1 MSKHNILAKKIKKH
15 FLSINNTIES
25 YFDNLR
31 YFIINFKKYK
41 FSTNNKLILV
51 LGVLTI
57 STLTYFLIPTFYN
70 KNEIKTE
77 IKNQI
82 FKKYKLEIKFNESLN
97 YGLLPKPHFQTKNLS
112 IIKDKREIANVKN
125 MKMFLS
131 INNFFSFKKTNL
143 KDLIFKKTDFNI
155 YKNDFSFF
163 VDLVKTEPN
172 ENKIIFKDSNIF
184 FKDKEDE
191 VLFINKAKK
200 IEFFYDS
207 NNLQNIMMSKNEIFN
222 IPFKFIVKNDKFN
235 KLVNSTFDSSKIRL
249 NINNEIDYNN
259 DNLTGLFDILFVNKN
274 TSLSYTI
281 KKESLVFNS
290 DESGNDYNGVI
301 EFKPF
306 YLLANF
312 NYDGLSTK
320 NLFNDDSIAVDLIK
334 SEIIKNR
341 NLNTNINL
349 NVKNI
354 TNIDELNN
362 LNLKLA
368 IEQGELVFSESN
380 IMWKEAIKITLNES
394 LLNYDNDQIDL
405 VGRVIF
411 DFKNIDNFYRTFQ
424 IKKND
429 RKAIKQIQIDF
440 VYNFNKK
447 EISFDNV
454 KIDNDADTNLQEFLD
469 RFNSSKNRVFNK
481 ITFKNFIN
489 NFFSIYAG

>member
-1 MSKHNILAKKIKKH
+1 MSKDNILAKKIKKH
-15 FLSINNTIES
+15 FLSTNNTIES
-25 YFDNLR
+25 YFNSLR
-31 YFIINFKKYK
+31 YFILNFKKHK
-41 FSTNNKLILV
+41 FSTNNKVILV

-70 KNEIKTE
+70 KNQIKSE

-82 FKKYKLEIKFNESLN
+82 LKKYNLEIKFNESLN
-97 YGLLPKPHFQTKNLS
+97 YGLLPKPHFHTKKLS
-112 IIKDKREIANVKN
+112 IIRDKREIANVNN
-125 MKMFLS
+125 MKMFIS

-155 YKNDFSFF
+155 YKEDISFF
-163 VDLVKTEPN
+163 TDLLKTEPN
-172 ENKIIFKDSNIF
+172 ANKIIFKDSNIF

-191 VLFINKAKK
+191 VLFINKTKK

-207 NNLQNIMMSKNEIFN
+207 KNLKNVLISKNEIFK
-222 IPFKFIVKNDKFN
+222 IPFKFSVKNDKFN
-235 KLVNSTFDSSKIRL
+235 KTIYSTFDSSKIRL
-249 NINNEIDYNN
+249 NISNEIDYNN
-259 DNLTGLFDILFVNKN
+259 DLSGLLDILFVNKN
-274 TSLSYTI
+274 TSLNYKI
-281 KKESLVFNS
+281 KKDSLVFNS
-290 DESGNDYNGVI
+290 EKSNNDYNGVI

-320 NLFNDDSIAVDLIK
+320 NLFNDDSIFIDLIK
-334 SEIIKNR
+334 SEIVKNR

-349 NVKNI
+349 NIKNI

-368 IEQGELVFSESN
+368 IEQGELVFSNSS
-380 IMWKEAIKITLNES
+380 ILWKEAIKITLNES
-394 LLNYDNDQIDL
+394 LLNYDDDQINL
-405 VGRVIF
+405 VGRVVF

-429 RKAIKQIQIDF
+429 RKSIKQIQIDF

-454 KIDNDADTNLQEFLD
+454 KVDNEAYTNLQDFLD
-469 RFNSSKNRVFNK
+469 EFNSGKNRVFNK

-489 NFFSIYAG
+489 DFFSIYAG

>member
-1 MSKHNILAKKIKKH
+1 MSKDNILAKKIKKH
-15 FLSINNTIES
+15 FISINNTIES
-25 YFDNLR
+25 YFNNLR
-31 YFIINFKKYK
+31 YFILNFKKHK
-41 FSTNNKLILV
+41 FSTNNKVILV

-70 KNEIKTE
+70 KNEIKSE

-82 FKKYKLEIKFNESLN
+82 FKKYNLKIKFNESLN
-97 YGLLPKPHFQTKNLS
+97 YGLLPKPHFHTKNLS
-112 IIKDKREIANVKN
+112 IIRDKREIANVNN
-125 MKMFLS
+125 MKMFIS

-155 YKNDFSFF
+155 YKEDISFF
-163 VDLVKTEPN
+163 VDLLKTEPN
-172 ENKIIFKDSNIF
+172 ANKIIFKDSNIF

-191 VLFINKAKK
+191 VLFINKTKK

-207 NNLQNIMMSKNEIFN
+207 KNLKNVLISKNEIFK
-222 IPFKFIVKNDKFN
+222 IPFKFSVKNDKFN
-235 KLVNSTFDSSKIRL
+235 KTIYSTFDSSKIRL
-249 NINNEIDYNN
+249 NISNEIDYNN
-259 DNLTGLFDILFVNKN
+259 DLSGLLDILFVNKN
-274 TSLSYTI
+274 TSLNYKI
-281 KKESLVFNS
+281 KKDSLVFNS
-290 DESGNDYNGVI
+290 EKSNNDYNGII

-320 NLFNDDSIAVDLIK
+320 NLFNDDSIFVDLIK

-341 NLNTNINL
+341 NLNTNINFSI
-349 NVKNI
+349 KNI

-362 LNLKLA
+362 LNLQLA
-368 IEQGELVFSESN
+368 IEQGELVFSNSS

-394 LLNYDNDQIDL
+394 LLNYDDDQINL

-429 RKAIKQIQIDF
+429 RKSIKQIQIDF
-440 VYNFNKK
+440 VYNFNNK

-454 KIDNDADTNLQEFLD
+454 KIDNEAYTNLQDFLD
-469 RFNSSKNRVFNK
+469 EFNSGKNRIFNK

-489 NFFSIYAG
+489 DFFSIYAG

>member
-1 MSKHNILAKKIKKH
+1 
-15 FLSINNTIES
+15 
-25 YFDNLR
+25 
-31 YFIINFKKYK
+31 
-41 FSTNNKLILV
+41 
-51 LGVLTI
+51 
-57 STLTYFLIPTFYN
+57 
-70 KNEIKTE
+70 
-77 IKNQI
+77 
-82 FKKYKLEIKFNESLN
+82 
-97 YGLLPKPHFQTKNLS
+97 
-112 IIKDKREIANVKN
+112 
-125 MKMFLS
+125 
-131 INNFFSFKKTNL
+131 
-143 KDLIFKKTDFNI
+143 
-155 YKNDFSFF
+155 
-163 VDLVKTEPN
+163 
-172 ENKIIFKDSNIF
+172 
-184 FKDKEDE
+184 
-191 VLFINKAKK
+191 
-200 IEFFYDS
+200 
-207 NNLQNIMMSKNEIFN
+207 MMSKMKFLTYHL
-222 IPFKFIVKNDKFN
+222 FIVKNDKFN

-259 DNLTGLFDILFVNKN
+259 DNLTGLFEILFVNKN

>member
-1 MSKHNILAKKIKKH
+1 MSKDNILAKKIKKH
-15 FLSINNTIES
+15 FISINNTIES
-25 YFDNLR
+25 YFNNLR
-31 YFIINFKKYK
+31 YFILNFKKHK
-41 FSTNNKLILV
+41 FSTNNKVILV

-70 KNEIKTE
+70 KNEIKSE

-82 FKKYKLEIKFNESLN
+82 FKKYNLKIKFNESLN
-97 YGLLPKPHFQTKNLS
+97 YGLLPKPHFHTKNLS
-112 IIKDKREIANVKN
+112 IIRDKREIANVNN
-125 MKMFLS
+125 MKMFIS

-155 YKNDFSFF
+155 YKEDISFF
-163 VDLVKTEPN
+163 VDLLKTEPN
-172 ENKIIFKDSNIF
+172 ANKIIFKDSNIF

-191 VLFINKAKK
+191 VLFINKTKK

-207 NNLQNIMMSKNEIFN
+207 KNLKNVLISKNEIFK
-222 IPFKFIVKNDKFN
+222 IPFKFSVKNDKFN
-235 KLVNSTFDSSKIRL
+235 KTIYSTFDSSKIRL
-249 NINNEIDYNN
+249 NISNEIDYNN
-259 DNLTGLFDILFVNKN
+259 DLSGLLDILFVNKN
-274 TSLSYTI
+274 TSLNYKI
-281 KKESLVFNS
+281 KKDSLVFNS
-290 DESGNDYNGVI
+290 EKSNNDYNGII

-320 NLFNDDSIAVDLIK
+320 NLFNDDSIFVDLIK

-341 NLNTNINL
+341 NLNTNINFSI
-349 NVKNI
+349 KNI

-362 LNLKLA
+362 LNLQLA
-368 IEQGELVFSESN
+368 IEQGELVFSNSS

-394 LLNYDNDQIDL
+394 LLNYDDDQINL

-429 RKAIKQIQIDF
+429 RKSIKQIQIDF
-440 VYNFNKK
+440 VYNFNNK

-454 KIDNDADTNLQEFLD
+454 KIDNEAYTNLQDFLD
-469 RFNSSKNRVFNK
+469 EFNSGKNRIFNK

-489 NFFSIYAG
+489 NFFKNY

>member
-1 MSKHNILAKKIKKH
+1 MSKDNILAKKIKKH
-15 FLSINNTIES
+15 FISINNTIES
-25 YFDNLR
+25 YFNNLR
-31 YFIINFKKYK
+31 YFILNFKKHK
-41 FSTNNKLILV
+41 FSTNNKVILV

-70 KNEIKTE
+70 KNEIKSE

-82 FKKYKLEIKFNESLN
+82 LKKYNLEIKFNESLN
-97 YGLLPKPHFQTKNLS
+97 YGLLPKPHFHTKKLS
-112 IIKDKREIANVKN
+112 IIRDKREIANVNN
-125 MKMFLS
+125 MKMFIS

-155 YKNDFSFF
+155 YKEDISFF
-163 VDLVKTEPN
+163 VDLLKTEPN
-172 ENKIIFKDSNIF
+172 ANKIIFKDSNIF

-191 VLFINKAKK
+191 VLFINKTKK

-207 NNLQNIMMSKNEIFN
+207 KNLKNVLISKNEIFK
-222 IPFKFIVKNDKFN
+222 IPFKFSVKNDKFN
-235 KLVNSTFDSSKIRL
+235 KTIYSTFDSSKIRL
-249 NINNEIDYNN
+249 NISNEIDYNN
-259 DNLTGLFDILFVNKN
+259 DLSGLLDILFVNKN
-274 TSLSYTI
+274 TSLNYKI
-281 KKESLVFNS
+281 KKDSLVFNS
-290 DESGNDYNGVI
+290 EKSNNDYNGII

-320 NLFNDDSIAVDLIK
+320 NLFNDDSIFVDLIK

-341 NLNTNINL
+341 NLNTNINFSI
-349 NVKNI
+349 KNI

-362 LNLKLA
+362 LNLQLA
-368 IEQGELVFSESN
+368 IEQGELVFSNSS

-394 LLNYDNDQIDL
+394 LLNYDDDQINL

-429 RKAIKQIQIDF
+429 RKSIKQIQIDF
-440 VYNFNKK
+440 VYNFNNK

-454 KIDNDADTNLQEFLD
+454 KIDNEAYTNLQDFLD
-469 RFNSSKNRVFNK
+469 EFNSGKNRIFNK

-489 NFFSIYAG
+489 DFFSIYAG